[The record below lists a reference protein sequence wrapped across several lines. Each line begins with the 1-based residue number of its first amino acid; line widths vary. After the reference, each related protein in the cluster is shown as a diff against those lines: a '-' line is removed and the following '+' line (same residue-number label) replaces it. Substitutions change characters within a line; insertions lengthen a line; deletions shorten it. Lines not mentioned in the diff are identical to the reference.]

1 MIVALSAFTPAL
13 EGAQST
19 AAMLVID
26 DNDLSHGFDR
36 AQHDRLVS
44 MGYKVTLIEPNNIG
58 STFTKTVAET
68 FDLLIISESIDSFD
82 ADPLIGAKVPMLH
95 NESFGWDNFG
105 FTTDTCYPDWVGG
118 TTKIDIVNGSHPIV
132 VDANMTTGPLQF
144 YKESTVV
151 DDRGR
156 WSTDSIKALA
166 PGGELIA
173 QVEISHKRDYQMVV
187 FAIDKGAKLAN
198 GSKAASR
205 IVGFPLPGHEVL
217 KASEIT
223 DEAWTL
229 WEAAIRWLDPKP
241 KPGDKT
247 GDKSGDSD
255 RNSSH

>member
-1 MIVALSAFTPAL
+1 
-13 EGAQST
+13 
-19 AAMLVID
+19 
-26 DNDLSHGFDR
+26 
-36 AQHDRLVS
+36 

-82 ADPLIGAKVPMLH
+82 ADPLIGAKVPMMH

-105 FTTDTCYPDWVGG
+105 FTTDTYYPDWVGG

-132 VDANMTTGPLQF
+132 VDANLTTGPLQF

-166 PGGELIA
+166 PGGKLIA
-173 QVEISHKRDYQMVV
+173 QVEIDHKRDYQMVV

-241 KPGDKT
+241 KPGDK
-247 GDKSGDSD
+247 SGDSD
-255 RNSSH
+255 RNSTQ